1 MNNCFWNFA
10 GAFVMSTSLAGCG
23 QGTDFSEFE
32 AFTGER
38 TGSFELDMEPDDAF
52 PLFTAPGEELWAP
65 GWEPFILSGD
75 GYQEGTVWVTEG
87 HGHTAYWYVATYST
101 VDRHAKY
108 LRVTPGANTGTVD
121 VRVMSDGN
129 SGSTIAVTY
138 KLTGLS
144 DSGNKTVEEML
155 SESEYAAM
163 MEHWQSAINSS
174 REKIDAHLGK

>member
-1 MNNCFWNFA
+1 
-10 GAFVMSTSLAGCG
+10 MSTTIAGCDH
-23 QGTDFSEFE
+23 GTNFSEFK

-38 TGSFELDMEPDDAF
+38 TGSFELDMDADFAF

-75 GYQEGTVWVTEG
+75 GHEEGTVWVTEG

-108 LRVTPGANTGTVD
+108 VRVTPGANTGTVD
-121 VRVMSDGN
+121 VQVMSNGN
-129 SGSTIAVTY
+129 GGSTVNVTY

-144 DSGNKTVEEML
+144 DAGNQTVSEML
-155 SESEYAAM
+155 GESAYAEM
-163 MEHWQSAINSS
+163 MKQWKSAINNS
-174 REKIDAHLGK
+174 REKIDARFGK